1 LTVEIT
7 KEGVNTARKELI
19 VSDRWRQL
27 CRSKTWIDILEDT
40 ARKFSGTEALVFGD
54 QRITHRE
61 YAEKVNEYAK
71 GLYSIG
77 VRRGDHVGIWMTNR
91 PEWCYARHAIYRLG
105 AVMIPISTRY
115 RVDDLDYLLGQS
127 DTKVLIMEA
136 NFLGKIDSM
145 GMVNRLCP
153 ELASSRPGELTSK
166 KFPLLKAVVS
176 IDGHFEGCFNI
187 NEVLQKGVGVSD
199 SDIRVA
205 LKPDDTIHIIY
216 SSGTT
221 GFPKGIMTPNT
232 INVAYCAIST
242 ELFKLKHGDRYLN
255 VLPFFG
261 NIGLWGMSMCLL
273 TGATFVMTNRFLP
286 VDTLK
291 IIEKEKIT
299 QAMLVPTTLI
309 DMLAHPDFVR
319 YDLSSLKHVTSAG
332 SVVPSTVIREF
343 KRRTGVDIMNCYG
356 LAEASGLSTWV
367 AEGDTPEHV
376 EKTVGLAMPHCE
388 VAILDVNTGKV
399 LPPDQEGEICTREAF
414 PGSQHMKGY
423 YKKPELTSE
432 TIRGGWLHSGDLG
445 KMDEDGYVYITGR
458 VKEMYTVGGFNV
470 SPPEIEGFL
479 LKHPKIEAISVVGVP
494 DERLGEVGAAFIRL
508 KKGETCTES
517 EIIQFCNEN
526 IADIKVPRYVFF
538 VDEFPLNPQ
547 GKVQKFK
554 QREWVVEKMKLKEL
568 K

>member
-1 LTVEIT
+1 
-7 KEGVNTARKELI
+7 LI
-19 VSDRWRQL
+19 VSNGWREL
-27 CRSKTWIDILEDT
+27 CRSKTWIDILEE
-40 ARKFSGTEALVFGD
+40 ASQKFPDDEALVFGD
-54 QRITHRE
+54 QRITYQG

-77 VRRGDHVGIWMTNR
+77 VSRGDHVGIWMTNR
-91 PEWCYARHAIYRLG
+91 PEWCYARHAIYKLG
-105 AVMIPISTRY
+105 AAMIPISTRY
-115 RVDDLDYLLGQS
+115 RIDDLDYLLGQS
-127 DTKVLIMEA
+127 DTKVLVMEP
-136 NFLGKIDSM
+136 NFFGKIDSM

-153 ELASSRPGELTSK
+153 ELGSSRPGELASK
-166 KFPLLKAVVS
+166 RFPFLKAAVS
-176 IDGHFEGCFNI
+176 VNGRCEGCYTI
-187 NEVLQKGVGVSD
+187 DEVLKKGATISD
-199 SDIRVA
+199 SDIRVG
-205 LKPDDTIHIIY
+205 LKPDDLIHIIY
-216 SSGTT
+216 TSGTT
-221 GFPKGIMTPNT
+221 GFPKGIMTPST

-242 ELFKLKHGDRYLN
+242 ELFSLVHGNRYLN

-273 TGATFVMTNRFLP
+273 TGATLVMTDRFLP

-299 QAMLVPTTLI
+299 HAMLVPTTLI
-309 DMLAHPDFVR
+309 DMLAHPDFDQ

-367 AEGDTPEHV
+367 AEGDTAEHV

-388 VAILDVNTGKV
+388 VAILDPSTGEV
-399 LPPDQEGEICTREAF
+399 LPSGQEGEICTKEVF

-445 KMDEDGYVYITGR
+445 RMDQDGYVYITGR

-479 LKHPKIEAISVVGVP
+479 LRHPKVEAISIVGVP
-494 DERLGEVGAAFIRL
+494 DARLGEVGAAFIRL
-508 KKGETCTES
+508 KKGEACTES
-517 EIIQFCNEN
+517 EIIKFCKES

-554 QREWVVEKMKLKEL
+554 QREWAIGKLKLKEL
-568 K
+568 E